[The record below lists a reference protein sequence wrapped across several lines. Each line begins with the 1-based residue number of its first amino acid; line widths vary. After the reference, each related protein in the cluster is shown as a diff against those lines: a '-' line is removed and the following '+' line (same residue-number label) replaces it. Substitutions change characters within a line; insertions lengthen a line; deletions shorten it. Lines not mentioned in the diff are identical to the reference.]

1 MTVIFTPNDHI
12 KITKI
17 PRNLNHR
24 HHPNQYRIHGNNFQS
39 QFRKYRQRLSS
50 PVQSLTNYYQ
60 GQLTDFRIIFI
71 HPREGL

>member
-39 QFRKYRQRLSS
+39 QFRKYHQRLNS
-50 PVQSLTNYYQ
+50 PVQSLINYYQ
-60 GQLTDFRIIFI
+60 DQLTGFPTIFI
-71 HPREGL
+71 HPPGGL